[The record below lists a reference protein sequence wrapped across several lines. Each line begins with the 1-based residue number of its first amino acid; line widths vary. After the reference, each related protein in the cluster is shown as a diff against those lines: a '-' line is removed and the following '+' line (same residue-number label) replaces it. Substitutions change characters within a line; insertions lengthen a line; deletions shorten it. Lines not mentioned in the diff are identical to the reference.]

1 MCQGKNTEPNKLRN
15 ICCQIL
21 PGGSS
26 RYIAE
31 RLNCSASSVLN
42 YTARLRYA
50 GIDSLDQLNV
60 LSDVQLHDIIYKQ
73 GKCLRSCKKESLT
86 IKQLS
91 DNLTQSSSVLQPDY
105 QKFADEYLTGGVR
118 FNFYIPSTWSNARSR
133 IKDAFPV
140 LPFIG
145 I

>member
-1 MCQGKNTEPNKLRN
+1 MSQGKNTESNKLRN

-21 PGGSS
+21 LGGSS

-50 GIDSLDQLNV
+50 GVNSLDPLNA
-60 LSDVQLHDIIYKQ
+60 LSDVQLHDIIYKL
-73 GKCLRSCKKESLT
+73 GKSLRLCKKESLT

-91 DNLTQSSSVLQPDY
+91 YNFTQTSSVL
-105 QKFADEYLTGGVR
+105 
-118 FNFYIPSTWSNARSR
+118 
-133 IKDAFPV
+133 
-140 LPFIG
+140 
-145 I
+145 